1 MKIKELLMFWLI
13 ITALF
18 FSSNCFRLFVG
29 EFIELKS
36 KVIYIT
42 KQKHKYDKRTF
53 TLRNEYGLF
62 KIQEETFYNHF
73 NKKYD
78 DIECGDSVTSKN
90 VYSNLYH
97 WASNDET
104 KDNIIK
110 LYNSS
115 KVTENMDVYALTNMF
130 FIFFATSL
138 VFFLVSIVYFF
149 YCLYHVL
156 IDILPQLKQV

>member
-1 MKIKELLMFWLI
+1 MFWLI

-18 FSSNCFRLFVG
+18 FSYNATSLFIG
-29 EFIELKS
+29 EYIELKS

-42 KQKHKYDKRTF
+42 KTKHKYDKRTF

-62 KIQEETFYNHF
+62 KITEETFYNHF

-90 VYSNLYH
+90 VYSNWYH

-104 KDNIIK
+104 KKNIIK

-115 KVTENMDVYALTNMF
+115 KVTENMNAYAVAT
-130 FIFFATSL
+130 FFAWVFLIS
-138 VFFLVSIVYFF
+138 VGFFLFSIVHFVC
-149 YCLYHVL
+149 CLYHVVSNKISL
-156 IDILPQLKQV
+156 F